1 MSSSVRIGGVVAFVA
16 GGILFGGQ
24 VSRAEP
30 PPLAGFGAFGEPASG
45 CGSDS
50 DCQGHGKCSSGTC
63 NHCGSDSDCKT
74 GHCSSGMCG
83 SCGSDSD
90 CKGNGKCSSGQCGS
104 CGSDSECPSK
114 SCSGGHCK
122 NYYP

>member
-1 MSSSVRIGGVVAFVA
+1 MGSSVRIGGVMAFVA
-16 GGILFGGQ
+16 CGILFGGQ

-30 PPLAGFGAFGEPASG
+30 PLAGFGEPLAA

-50 DCQGHGKCSSGTC
+50 DCQGHGHCSGGTC

-90 CKGNGKCSSGQCGS
+90 CKGNGKCSSGQCGN
-104 CGSDSECPSK
+104 CGSDSECPSH
-114 SCSGGHCK
+114 SCSSGRCK

>member
-1 MSSSVRIGGVVAFVA
+1 MRSNMRIGGAL
-16 GGILFGGQ
+16 LFAACGTIIFAASA
-24 VSRAEP
+24 SRAAP
-30 PPLAGFGAFGEPASG
+30 QLADNGDPIAT

-74 GHCSSGMCG
+74 GHCSSGTCG

-90 CKGNGKCSSGQCGS
+90 CRGNGKCSSGQCGN
-104 CGSDSECPSK
+104 CGSDSDCPSH
-114 SCSGGHCK
+114 SCSSGRCK

>member
-1 MSSSVRIGGVVAFVA
+1 MGLRWS
-16 GGILFGGQ
+16 GILVFVGCGLVFAAQASQAARGTGGTTL
-24 VSRAEP
+24 VA
-30 PPLAGFGAFGEPASG
+30 

-50 DCQGHGKCSSGTC
+50 DCHGHGHCSSGTC

-74 GHCSSGMCG
+74 GNCSSGMCG

-90 CKGNGKCSSGQCGS
+90 CRGNGKCSSGRCGA
-104 CGSDSECPSK
+104 CGSDSDCPSHR
-114 SCSGGHCK
+114 CSSGRCE